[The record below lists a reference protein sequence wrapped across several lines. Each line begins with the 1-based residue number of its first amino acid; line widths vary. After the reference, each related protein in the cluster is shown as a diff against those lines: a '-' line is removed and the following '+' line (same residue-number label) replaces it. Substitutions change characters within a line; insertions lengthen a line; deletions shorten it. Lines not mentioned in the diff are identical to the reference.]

1 MIQLFDVADV
11 FFISKWWFCY
21 YRNGAWNL
29 LNWRI
34 IGILVFGLSVRFH
47 WISKKFTGK
56 SGFRANFYVVNG
68 LHSENNRAIPWQIW
82 FSKNPKRFS
91 KNDCLEYHYFL
102 STIIIIIIIIVI
114 IFIITM
120 VIMVIM
126 IIILIIIINIIFNI
140 RSIII

>member
-1 MIQLFDVADV
+1 MILLLQKWGMKFTELTNNWY
-11 FFISKWWFCY
+11 ISLRVIY
-21 YRNGAWNL
+21 TIS
-29 LNWRI
+29 LNI
-34 IGILVFGLSVRFH
+34 K
-47 WISKKFTGK
+47 KKFTGK